1 MKNLKTL
8 FLIALLHAACIPAS
22 AHDIE
27 HEGIYYNFITEGFGF
42 RLEVTYKGD
51 DYAAE
56 EEYSGEI
63 VIPEQLVYNQQ
74 LYDVERIS
82 AHAFYNCRNLKSVS
96 IPKTVYQIG
105 DYAFY
110 GCSSLQTLAT
120 SAQFNVFGEYAFAKC
135 TSLITADIPDGA
147 IGKYAFSE

>member
-27 HEGIYYNFITEGFGF
+27 YEGIYYNFITEGFGF

-110 GCSSLQTLAT
+110 DCNTLKKI
-120 SAQFNVFGEYAFAKC
+120 VIPEGVEVIGEGAFESCDLLSDVPGGRPVLYGRK
-135 TSLITADIPDGA
+135 D
-147 IGKYAFSE
+147 